1 MIVDTSPPGSLEWF
15 MARAGV
21 ITASVAHLTRAEKRL
36 KTGANKGQYGSE
48 AKNLAFRLGIERI
61 SGLPLGI
68 DEGFSV
74 WQAERGKGL
83 EPHAKFAHECK
94 AQILVEKAGF
104 ICTDDRL
111 FGGTADGF
119 AWVEHL
125 ADMAR
130 AGCEYKCFLDPS
142 KLRDILLFDDTESV
156 IDQCD
161 MGMWISEL
169 RLWHF
174 GLYCPALTPI
184 GLDFTLIPIE
194 CDDDRMHELV
204 QDLWTFNL
212 AVEEVVTR
220 LRQRAGLGAAPRIA
234 ESDPELAR
242 EVNADLP
249 KAITEL
255 PEDIFF

>member
-1 MIVDTSPPGSLEWF
+1 MIIDTSTPGSIEWF

-21 ITASVAHLTRAEKRL
+21 ITASVAHVTRASARL
-36 KTGANKGQYGSE
+36 KTGPNKGQYNSS
-48 AKNLAFRLGIERI
+48 AQNLAFRLGIERI

-83 EPHAKFAHECK
+83 EPHAKFAHELK
-94 AQILVEKAGF
+94 AEILVETAGF

-119 AWVEHL
+119 AWMEQGGDTV
-125 ADMAR
+125 R
-130 AGCEYKCFLDPS
+130 GGCEYKCYLDPE
-142 KLRDILLFDDTESV
+142 KLRDILLHDDTDAV

-174 GLYCPALTPI
+174 GLYCPALAPI

-194 CDDDRMHELV
+194 CDDDRTHELV

-212 AVEEVVTR
+212 AVEEVVAR
-220 LRQRAGLGAAPRIA
+220 LRQRAGLQAAPRVA
-234 ESDPELAR
+234 ERDPELAA
-242 EVNADLP
+242 EVNHDLP

-255 PEDIFF
+255 PADIFF